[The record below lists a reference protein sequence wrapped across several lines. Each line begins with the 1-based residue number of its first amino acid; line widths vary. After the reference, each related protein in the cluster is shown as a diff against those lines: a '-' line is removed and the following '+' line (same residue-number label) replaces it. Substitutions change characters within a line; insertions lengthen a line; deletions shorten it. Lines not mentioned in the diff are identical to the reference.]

1 MRKPKE
7 VPIWERALLTVE
19 EAADYTGIG
28 INRLRSISQNQQN
41 GLILFVGSK
50 KMFKRKKLEE
60 YLDRSFSVQNS
71 MNDYKPHQY
80 GAKKMYEKSWNDS

>member
-7 VPIWERALLTVE
+7 VAIWERALLTVE

-60 YLDRSFSVQNS
+60 YLDRSFSV
-71 MNDYKPHQY
+71 
-80 GAKKMYEKSWNDS
+80 

>member
-41 GLILFVGSK
+41 GLILYVGSK
-50 KMFKRKKLEE
+50 RGSAMSSVSLSKELADDIRSAVLLTLRSKLID
-60 YLDRSFSVQNS
+60 L
-71 MNDYKPHQY
+71 K
-80 GAKKMYEKSWNDS
+80 EKYDKL